1 MKKINKHTMTKFSDA
16 VAAWKSRVK
25 YRIINEK
32 EPWSEIVK
40 DNPTITAE
48 HFQIF
53 KAACEA
59 EAAKKSQ
66 ST

>member
-1 MKKINKHTMTKFSDA
+1 MTKFSDA
-16 VAAWKSRVK
+16 LAAWKTRVK
-25 YRIINEK
+25 ARIVDKK
-32 EPWSEIVK
+32 EPYSKIVK
-40 DNPTITAE
+40 DNPAITAE
-48 HFQIF
+48 HFQIL